1 METIKENWYS
11 FNRYYCKEG
20 YIDSWIGDSANSPN
34 EQEKKNYQLNS
45 TITMYRLNG
54 KGQWYSR
61 NFLKSIF
68 NSIMSIE
75 CELFSATE
83 IWHNAL
89 INAIRYMTGL
99 SKSVALKILN
109 DININVNE
117 EKLIDQI
124 IEESKKYYT
133 RW

>member
-20 YIDSWIGDSANSPN
+20 FIDSWSGDSANSPN

-45 TITMYRLNG
+45 TVTMYRLNG

-75 CELFSATE
+75 CQLFSANE
-83 IWHNAL
+83 IWHDAL

-99 SKSVALKILN
+99 SKSAALKILK
-109 DININVNE
+109 DIDATANE
-117 EKLIDQI
+117 EMVIEQI
-124 IEESKKYYT
+124 IEESKKIL
-133 RW
+133 